1 MKALVLAAGFGTRLA
16 PHTDRLPKAL
26 FPVGGTPLLGRMI
39 AALKAA
45 GCTGIAVNTHH
56 LAERVRDYLAQND
69 FGIFVHLSHE
79 REILGTGGAIR
90 RLADFWDSDPFL
102 VVNADILTDIDLA
115 EIYRSHCAQRAP
127 VTLAMHDH
135 KDFNQVWVDR
145 GDRVIGFERFGDSPP
160 SDCRRKL
167 AFTGIHVLDTAIVGR
182 IPEGK
187 FCDIISIYRELLA
200 EGQPIHAHVVRD
212 HYWQDVG
219 TPERFRDA
227 AMDALAPEVF
237 RMAFPDSSVNAI
249 RRRQL
254 AGDGSDRKWY
264 RLSDGGKSIIMA
276 DHGITPDP
284 EGSEVRSF
292 VSIGTHLFKR
302 GLPVPRIYRYDA
314 FSGLVFMEDLG
325 DDHLQQAVRQEPDDG
340 KKKGCYRKVIDTLL
354 DLSTEAADGFDP
366 RWTCQTQAYDRNL
379 ILNNECRYFM
389 RAFVDGYMDLA
400 VGYEDLAEEFEILA
414 RRTLENGLTGLIHR
428 DFQSRNIMIRDNRH
442 YLIDFQGARIGP
454 IQYDLA
460 SLLIDPY
467 ARLLPGLQQE
477 LLHYAV
483 QQAKKRL
490 NGDPDRFVSGY
501 RHCVVTRNLQMLG
514 AFGFLSRVKG
524 KRDFERW
531 IPTAGSMLAGHLR
544 AAGNRDFPKLTAL
557 AEMIHRELSRR
568 RPRHAD
574 R

>member
-16 PHTDRLPKAL
+16 PYTDHLPKAL
-26 FPVGGTPLLGRMI
+26 FPVGGTPLLGHMI

-45 GCTGIAVNTHH
+45 GCATIAVNTHH
-56 LAERVRDYLAQND
+56 LEDRIRAYLAEND
-69 FGIFVHLSHE
+69 FGLPVHLSHE
-79 REILGTGGAIR
+79 PEILGTGGAIR

-102 VVNADILTDIDLA
+102 VVNADIFTDINLA
-115 EIYRSHCAQRAP
+115 EVYRSHCGQSAP
-127 VTLAMHDH
+127 VTLVMHDYE
-135 KDFNQVWVDR
+135 DFNQVWVDR
-145 GDRVIGFERFGDSPP
+145 CGRVAGFERFGDSPP
-160 SDCRRKL
+160 SDRHRKL
-167 AFTGIHVLDTAIVGR
+167 AFTGIHVLDAGIVGR

-187 FCDIISIYRELLA
+187 FCNIISIYRELLA
-200 EGQPIHAHVVRD
+200 EGRTIHAHVVRH

-227 AMDALAPEVF
+227 AMDALTPEVF
-237 RMAFPDSSVNAI
+237 RMAFPDSSLKAI

-276 DHGITPDP
+276 DHGIAPDP
-284 EGSEVRSF
+284 QGSEARSF
-292 VSIGTHLFKR
+292 VSIGTHLYKC

-325 DDHLQQAVRQEPDDG
+325 DNHLQQAVRQETDDG
-340 KKKGCYRKVIDTLL
+340 LKKRCYRKVIDTLL

-366 RWTCQTQAYDRNL
+366 QWTCQTRAYDRNL
-379 ILNNECRYFM
+379 ILNKECRYFM
-389 RAFVDGYMDLA
+389 SAFVNGYLDLA
-400 VGYEDLAEEFEILA
+400 VGCEDLDEEFEILA

-428 DFQSRNIMIRDNRH
+428 DFQSRNIMIRDGRH

-467 ARLLPGLQQE
+467 ARLLPDLQQE

-524 KRDFERW
+524 KRMFERW
-531 IPTAGSMLAGHLR
+531 IPAAGSMLAGHLHV
-544 AAGNRDFPKLTAL
+544 AGNRDFPKLTAL
-557 AEMIHRELSRR
+557 AETIRRELSRC
-568 RPRHAD
+568 RPRHTD